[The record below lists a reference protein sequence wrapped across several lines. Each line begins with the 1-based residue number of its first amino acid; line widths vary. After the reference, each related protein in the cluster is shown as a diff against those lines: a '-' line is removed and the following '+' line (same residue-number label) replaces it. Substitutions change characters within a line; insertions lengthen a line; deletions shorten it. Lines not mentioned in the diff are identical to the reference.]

1 MRYLALS
8 LLAITF
14 AGSAAAQQ
22 QAVPEQAGAGA
33 VPLGGRSNLATEQ
46 IGVDDMVGVVV
57 YGAPELSR
65 TVRVESD
72 GAIRLP
78 MVRRRIAAAGLG
90 PAELETSISNALTEE
105 NILVD
110 PDVSVSVAEYH
121 SRPIT
126 VAGAVRTPVTF
137 QAVGTITLLEA
148 ITRAGGISE
157 NAGPEILVS
166 RPSAGPGDGS
176 GLLVQR
182 IPVHSLLNTEDP
194 ALDLRLEGGED
205 IRVPEA
211 GRVFV
216 LGRVKHPGAFSI
228 TDGSQSSVMKALAL
242 SDGLDTF
249 PSHKAYI
256 YRVEGGGGHRNEIP
270 IDLKNIMKRK
280 SPDVALM
287 SNDILYIPDAT
298 GARAGMQVLT
308 TAVGMSLGAASL
320 AAYH

>member
-1 MRYLALS
+1 MRYLAVYLV
-8 LLAITF
+8 AITL
-14 AGSAAAQQ
+14 AVSASAQQ
-22 QAVPEQAGAGA
+22 QAVPEQSGTAAM
-33 VPLGGRSNLATEQ
+33 PLGSPSNMATEQ
-46 IGVDDMVGVVV
+46 IGVNDLIGVVV

-78 MVRRRIAAAGLG
+78 MVRRRIPAAGLG